1 MKKFIKIGCLS
12 TILLLILFYI
22 IGNMGTS
29 AVKQSNISTTN
40 NLKYQNSNLNSMLSD
55 SDKRINSE
63 FEFMSDNIISTN
75 ILISSSDVEEESK
88 LARIIDRDLNIK
100 GRYNVNTIQTFSEQM
115 NHISMNTKYKGFEY
129 VLDYYNNPEYENAY
143 KVEVKNGNVY
153 GINIESGK
161 VILEYDSKK
170 ELEKLKK

>member
-12 TILLLILFYI
+12 TILLFILFYI
-22 IGNMGTS
+22 IGSMNTS
-29 AVKQSNISTTN
+29 AEKQSNISTTN
-40 NLKYQNSNLNSMLSD
+40 YSNLKYQNSNLKSMLSD

-63 FEFMSDNIISTN
+63 FKFMSDNIISTN
-75 ILISSSDVEEESK
+75 ISISSSDVEEESK
-88 LARIIDRDLNIK
+88 LARIVDRDLNIK

-129 VLDYYNNPEYENAY
+129 VLDYYNNPEYEKAY
-143 KVEVKNGNVY
+143 KIEVKNGNVY

-170 ELEKLKK
+170 ELEK

>member
-1 MKKFIKIGCLS
+1 
-12 TILLLILFYI
+12 
-22 IGNMGTS
+22 MGTS
-29 AVKQSNISTTN
+29 AVKQSNILTN
-40 NLKYQNSNLNSMLSD
+40 NNSNLKYQNSNLNSMLSD

-63 FEFMSDNIISTN
+63 FEFMSDDIISTN

-100 GRYNVNTIQTFSEQM
+100 KSYNVNTIQTFSEQM

-129 VLDYYNNPEYENAY
+129 VLDYYNNPEYERAY
-143 KVEVKNGNVY
+143 KVEVKSGNVY

-161 VILEYDSKK
+161 VILEYENK
-170 ELEKLKK
+170 

>member
-1 MKKFIKIGCLS
+1 
-12 TILLLILFYI
+12 
-22 IGNMGTS
+22 MGTS
-29 AVKQSNISTTN
+29 AVKQSNILTN
-40 NLKYQNSNLNSMLSD
+40 NNSNLKYQNSNLNSMLSD

-63 FEFMSDNIISTN
+63 FEFMSDDIISTN

-100 GRYNVNTIQTFSEQM
+100 KSYNVNTIQTFSEQM

-129 VLDYYNNPEYENAY
+129 VLDYYNNPEYERAY
-143 KVEVKNGNVY
+143 KVEVKSGNVY

>member
-12 TILLLILFYI
+12 TILLFILFYI
-22 IGNMGTS
+22 ISSMNTS
-29 AVKQSNISTTN
+29 AEKQSNISTTN
-40 NLKYQNSNLNSMLSD
+40 YSNLKYQNSNLKSMLSD

-63 FEFMSDNIISTN
+63 FKFMSDNIISTN
-75 ILISSSDVEEESK
+75 ISISSSDVEEESK
-88 LARIIDRDLNIK
+88 LARIVDRDLNIK

-115 NHISMNTKYKGFEY
+115 NRISMNTKYKGFEY
-129 VLDYYNNPEYENAY
+129 VLDYYNNAEYEKAY
-143 KVEVKNGNVY
+143 KIEVKNGNVY

-170 ELEKLKK
+170 ELEK